1 MFPTRDI
8 FNKIQSDPAMHC
20 NVVIA
25 APSKPRGL
33 MGHGNLEMKL
43 QSDKMTLCH
52 ATLPPPYPPPPPPPG
67 MFFHLGGG
75 GGGGKV
81 AYFLA
86 LIMF

>member
-52 ATLPPPYPPPPPPPG
+52 ATLPPPSPPLPPPPG

-75 GGGGKV
+75 GGGGGGKV
-81 AYFLA
+81 A
-86 LIMF
+86 